1 MRARAYALG
10 YVNDIDAE
18 VLAQLFEAAL
28 DARSRAYAP
37 YSNYQ
42 VGAALLTKSGQV
54 ICGVNVE
61 NASYPLTNCAERVA
75 LGTYVEQGRA
85 GIQAIVV
92 ATKDA
97 GSPCGACRQ
106 VMAELAEPDCPVY
119 AIAPDGRQRK
129 WTVKEL
135 LPDSFVLDN
144 H

>member
-1 MRARAYALG
+1 ME
-10 YVNDIDAE
+10 DK
-18 VLAQLFEAAL
+18 VLQHIFAAAL
-28 DARSRAYAP
+28 DARTRAYAP

-42 VGAALLTKSGQV
+42 VGAALMTESGKI

-75 LGTYVEQGRA
+75 LGTYVEQGRG
-85 GIQAIVV
+85 GIQALVV

-106 VMAELAEPDCPVY
+106 VIAELAEPGCPVY
-119 AIAPDGRQRK
+119 AIAPDGRQKK

-135 LPDSFVLDN
+135 LPDNFVLEA
-144 H
+144 